1 MKISSR
7 EKNLLVLLAAV
18 LVAYLFFSFVYT
30 PQSEKIQSLKQSQQ
44 DKQVEYEQKQ
54 AMISS
59 ETSVDSD
66 IASTKKKLFTVA
78 KSYFGNVDQEDIIV
92 ILNDFAQKA
101 NLDIKSIKFMEPVK
115 TSLSELGVG
124 TTVQQQAEVP
134 ANGENTDVSPQDNDN
149 QEQTETSTSDG
160 NGDVSSQD
168 NISQEQAESSTSDN
182 ITTRSVD
189 IDFEAGYDNLMD
201 YLIEVG
207 NYEKYISIS
216 SMNLNSSDEIPLSGT
231 ISMNFYCIDSV
242 DKYAP
247 KELSDL
253 ENNVL
258 SLTNQNP
265 FTAYMWAKTVSNSQ
279 NSSIPELNNLGI
291 VTNLVDTDYSIP
303 NINPYSVDN
312 KSVETTQNYNAAN
325 IGQPSYTKD
334 DIIYD
339 ETLLYNFE
347 DDMLNTFSG
356 DNIGKISSMLEE
368 NVKSKKKMYSI
379 SYSFA
384 DGSYGK
390 ELYLDL
396 RKKNIMINNRP
407 AYLSLKV
414 NADKRADNILG
425 MIVTDARGMDYRVF
439 LTDKIDWINQKELRG
454 VVLEDKNIKYPL
466 KVKSIF
472 VRENSTTA
480 TKGAKLSFS
489 DLRMAYSK

>member
-18 LVAYLFFSFVYT
+18 LVGYLFFSFVYM

-44 DKQVEYEQKQ
+44 DKQTEYEQKRT
-54 AMISS
+54 IIDS
-59 ETSVDSD
+59 ENSVDSN

-78 KSYFGNVDQEDIIV
+78 KTYFGNVDQEDIIV
-92 ILNDFAQKA
+92 ILNNFAQKA
-101 NLDIKSIKFMEPVK
+101 NLDIKSVKFMEPVN
-115 TSLSELGVG
+115 TSLSELGVE
-124 TTVQQQAEVP
+124 TVQQQSDTSSQDSANQVQSETP
-134 ANGENTDVSPQDNDN
+134 ANEADA
-149 QEQTETSTSDG
+149 E
-160 NGDVSSQD
+160 VSSQD
-168 NISQEQAESSTSDN
+168 NTPQEQGEATASDN

-201 YLIEVG
+201 YLIEVE
-207 NYEKYISIS
+207 NYDKYISIS

-247 KELSDL
+247 KEISNL
-253 ENNVL
+253 ENNVIAL
-258 SLTNQNP
+258 VNQNP
-265 FTAYMWAKTVSNSQ
+265 FTSYMWAKTASNASD
-279 NSSIPELNNLGI
+279 SSIAELNNLGI
-291 VTNLVDTDYSIP
+291 VTNLVNTDYSVP
-303 NINPYSVDN
+303 NINSYGIDN
-312 KSVETTQNYNAAN
+312 KSVDTAQNYNVAN
-325 IGQPSYTKD
+325 IGQQSYTKD
-334 DIIYD
+334 DMIYD
-339 ETLLYNFE
+339 EALLYNFE
-347 DDMLNTFSG
+347 DDMLNTFGG
-356 DNIGKISSMLEE
+356 DKISKISSMLEE

-379 SYSFA
+379 SYSFG
-384 DGSYGK
+384 DGAYGK
-390 ELYLDL
+390 EMYLDL
-396 RKKNIMINNRP
+396 RKKNIIINNRP

-414 NADKRADNILG
+414 NADKRVDNILG

-454 VVLEDKNIKYPL
+454 VVLEDQNIKYPL
-466 KVKSIF
+466 KLKSIF